1 MTNPVPLD
9 RQAKIRALFDDYIE
23 LYASRN
29 DRLTT
34 LFSDNFSGFTGGGD
48 FLVHDRSQWAK
59 VTRQDFAQVPERIG
73 IDLLDIAMQD
83 LAPDVVMVTA
93 FFHIQL
99 PGPELVL
106 ANEVARLVLVFRL
119 EGLDW
124 KIVHSG
130 ISIPYHLV
138 QQGEVYPLK
147 GLQAQNKVL
156 EGQVQARTQA
166 LHESESLYRLLT
178 EDTLDVVWKTDQNLC
193 VTYIS
198 PADERLRGFKAD
210 EVVGHSVFEMFT
222 PEGTAM
228 IKKQLRSNPRPE
240 ISKTQEGYWQFIVQ
254 HRCKDGRL
262 LWGEIL
268 SKPVRN
274 AQGAITGH
282 HGITR
287 ECSERVRLEEEV
299 RQLAFYD
306 ALTKLPNR
314 RLLDDRLTKAMASGK
329 RSGRYGALMVL
340 DLDNF
345 KPLND
350 AHGHQAGDLLLAE
363 VARRLT
369 DCVRA
374 VDTVARFGGDEFV
387 VILGELSTDE
397 AVSANEARE
406 VAEKI
411 RLSLAM
417 PYQLTLVQAG
427 QVVADVV
434 HHCSAS
440 MGVVLFCNHDASQAE
455 VLRWADAAMY
465 EAKDA
470 GRNTVCFYQG

>member
-1 MTNPVPLD
+1 MPPD
-9 RQAKIRALFDDYIE
+9 RHSKIRSLFDEYIE
-23 LYASRN
+23 LYASRD

-34 LFSDNFSGFTGGGD
+34 LFSDNFSGYTGGGS
-48 FLVHDRSQWAK
+48 FLVHDRAQWVQ

-83 LAPDVVMVTA
+83 LSADVVMVTA

-99 PGPELVL
+99 PGPEHVL

-119 EGLDW
+119 EAQDW

-156 EGQVQARTQA
+156 EAQVQARTQA

-222 PEGTAM
+222 PEGVAV
-228 IKKQLRSNPRPE
+228 IKAQLQSNPRPKVT
-240 ISKTQEGYWQFIVQ
+240 KTQEGYWQFIVQ

-268 SKPVRN
+268 SKPVRD
-274 AQGAITGH
+274 AQGTVVGH

-314 RLLDDRLTKAMASGK
+314 RLLDDRLAKAMAAGQ

-350 AHGHQAGDLLLAE
+350 AHGHHAGDLLLAE
-363 VARRLT
+363 VARRLSG
-369 DCVRA
+369 CVRA

-387 VILGELSTDE
+387 VILSELSSDR
-397 AVSANEARE
+397 AVSANEARV

-411 RLSLAM
+411 RLNLAM
-417 PYQLTLVQAG
+417 PYRLTLTQVG
-427 QVVADVV
+427 QPDVEV
-434 HHCSAS
+434 LHHCSAS
-440 MGVVLFCNHDASQAE
+440 IGVVLFRNHDNNLADI
-455 VLRWADAAMY
+455 LRWADAAMY
-465 EAKDA
+465 QAKDA
-470 GRNTVCFYQG
+470 GRNAICFSQGQP